1 MISRNIRCVI
11 VRSIRVVYCLLVYM
25 SVVVELYVQ
34 LP

>member
-11 VRSIRVVYCLLVYM
+11 VHSIRAVYCLLVYM
-25 SVVVELYVQ
+25 SVVAELYVQ